1 MTHKIITID
10 GFDEELEASIGKGNL
25 FKEWSEKELAI
36 LNKYYP
42 KNVDKTILMKKLNKR
57 TWNAIGKKASEL
69 GLTHGVRRS
78 V

>member
-1 MTHKIITID
+1 MHKVITVD

-25 FKEWSEKELAI
+25 FREWSEKELAI

-42 KNVDKTILMKKLNKR
+42 KNVDKNILMKKLNKR

-69 GLTHGVRRS
+69 GLTHGGRR
-78 V
+78 

>member
-1 MTHKIITID
+1 VTHKIITVD
-10 GFDEELEASIGKGNL
+10 GFDEELEASIGKGNYL
-25 FKEWSEKELAI
+25 FREWSEKELAI

-69 GLTHGVRRS
+69 GLTHNRKC
-78 V
+78 